1 MTEEFQGMTA
11 SLLTSSCLKD
21 KQEAKP
27 ARTET
32 YLDYGYRVWGLK
44 DSGHWKKEIG
54 PAMTSEEIGA

>member
-27 ARTET
+27 ARTEI
-32 YLDYGYRVWGLK
+32 YLDYGWGFK
-44 DSGHWKKEIG
+44 IEDR
-54 PAMTSEEIGA
+54 